1 MFEIRHDLR
10 YASRQLLQH
19 PGFTLAAV
27 LTLALAIGL
36 NSAVFSI
43 VNAALFRPLPVEEPA
58 ELTAVF
64 SSEPGDF
71 MARSP
76 LSATDFEKLADARAF
91 NDLLAYTYTPLAVE
105 HGGESRL
112 VLGVRAS
119 HNFFDVLGVDAA
131 LGRTFADAEAER
143 GDTDGEHAAPSELVL
158 SHGAWHRWFGADPHI
173 VGSTLR
179 VGGRAMT
186 VVGVAPESFFGL
198 TRGVAPELWLPLP
211 SPLAATDRRQDRELR
226 WLWVVGRLAA
236 GSAGNKAVQAELD
249 ALSSELA
256 RTYPDTHRRRELVAQ
271 PADSVRVLPGV
282 DATLSKAAAVVL
294 AMVGLVLLIAS
305 ANVAHLLLARALDRR
320 REIGTRLAL
329 GAGPAAIVRQMLVES
344 LLLAFLG
351 GGVGLLLALG
361 SNLALGAL
369 RLPLPVELAL
379 GLTIDGRVFLYTLA
393 ASLAATLAFGLAP
406 ALTAARTDLPSVLG
420 SGGTRGGSTGRG
432 LGDVLVVAQVAF
444 SLLLLVAAALM
455 IRSLSHAHAVDPGFD
470 AEGVAV
476 VTFAAQTSGMDRE
489 TFDRRLLD
497 RVRELPEVQSA
508 GLASHLP
515 LTVEIRFDRIA
526 IDGGPD
532 AVGEEDPQSWP
543 SIDGALV
550 GPGYFE
556 TLRVT
561 ILRGRGFEERDQA
574 GAAPVVVINRSFAER
589 YWPGEEAVGRRL
601 RVAGVEASFQVVG
614 LVADGKYRTLGET
627 GRPFLYRALAQHRDS
642 EGAQS
647 GEITTG
653 STTLVARTRGEPAA
667 VLPELR
673 RTLRELGPSVAVA
686 RLETL
691 EQTLGWTLFLPRS
704 AAALF
709 GLFGL
714 LGLSLA
720 AIGLAGVLGYAVQRR
735 TREIGIRMALG
746 ASRRQILGLV
756 LRKGLALTLA
766 GIAVGLLAALA
777 TTRTLTAALYGVGAT
792 DPTTFAGVATF
803 LMLIALLTTYLPA
816 RRAAGIEPADSLRS
830 D

>member
-1 MFEIRHDLR
+1 MFEIRRDLR

-19 PGFTLAAV
+19 PGFTVAAV

-36 NSAVFSI
+36 NSAVFSA
-43 VNAALFRPLPVEEPA
+43 VNAALFRPLPVEEPT

-76 LSATDFEKLADARAF
+76 LSSTDFEKLDEARAF
-91 NDLLAYTYTPLAVE
+91 ADLLAYTYTPLAVE

-119 HNFFDVLGVDAA
+119 PNFFDVLGVDAA
-131 LGRTFADAEAER
+131 LGRTFASANAEA
-143 GDTDGEHAAPSELVL
+143 GNTGGEQAAPSEVVL
-158 SHGAWHRWFGADPHI
+158 SHGAWRRWFGADPDV

-186 VVGVAPESFFGL
+186 VVGVAQESFFGL

-211 SPLAATDRRQDRELR
+211 STIAATDRRQDRELR

-236 GSAGNKAVQAELD
+236 GTTGGKAMQAELD
-249 ALSSELA
+249 ALSRELSS
-256 RTYPDTHRRRELVAQ
+256 TYPDTHRRRELVAQ

-282 DATLSKAAAVVL
+282 DATLSKASTVVL

-329 GAGPAAIVRQMLVES
+329 GAGPAAIVRQMLIES
-344 LLLAFLG
+344 LLLALLG
-351 GGVGLLLALG
+351 GGGGLLLALG

-406 ALTAARTDLPSVLG
+406 ALAAARTDLPSVLG
-420 SGGTRGGSTGRG
+420 GGTRTAGTGRG

-444 SLLLLVAAALM
+444 SLLLLVAAGLM
-455 IRSLSHAHAVDPGFD
+455 VRSLGHAHAVNPGFD

-476 VTFAAQTSGMDRE
+476 VTFATQASGMDRE
-489 TFDRRLLD
+489 SFDRRLLD
-497 RVRELPEVQSA
+497 RVRELPEVHSA

-526 IDGGPD
+526 IEGGTDPVD
-532 AVGEEDPQSWP
+532 EEDPQSWP

-556 TLRVT
+556 TLRVPV
-561 ILRGRGFEERDQA
+561 LRGRGFEERDQA
-574 GAAPVVVINRSFAER
+574 DAAPVVVINRSFAER

-601 RVAGVEASFQVVG
+601 RIDGGEQSLQVVG

-627 GRPFLYRALAQHRDS
+627 GRPFLYRALAQSRGS
-642 EGAQS
+642 EGGQS

-673 RTLRELGPSVAVA
+673 RTLRELDPSIAVA

-714 LGLSLA
+714 LGLTLA
-720 AIGLAGVLGYAVQRR
+720 AIGLAGVLGYAVRRR

-746 ASRRQILGLV
+746 ADRRQILGLV
-756 LRKGLALTLA
+756 LRKGLALTLT
-766 GIAVGLLAALA
+766 GVAVGLLAALA

-792 DPTTFAGVATF
+792 DPTTFAGVAAF
-803 LMLIALLTTYLPA
+803 LILIAFLTTYLPA
-816 RRAAGIEPADSLRS
+816 RRAASIEPGISLRS